1 MVEESNI
8 AAGCRCDDRSSQD
21 TKIPA
26 FVPPRPRDRRRLG
39 KGDSRAGYWCRRT
52 ACLAKKVAVASREAR
67 EATKLVR
74 DMVDMVVHSH
84 KHTHTPHPHTPEGS
98 ESGSSRGS
106 AKGSS
111 PSDMECGGSP
121 GGVRA
126 GAHNVDC
133 DSDGSKAMVVQA
145 VQQVRQ
151 EFQAAHE
158 RQLHQMKEQIGEMKQ
173 FLVSPMPMGMQLRE
187 LRRLQAAVR
196 GRCDRQRAQDL
207 RVGEQV
213 QATQHAAAVK
223 IQAAYRGLR
232 RRAYE
237 FGGCVVVGHDRWDDY
252 FYRISH
258 DVLQVA
264 SLRHIHS
271 GSLMHCI
278 QRMSQASQT
287 FTAGWWRMSHSEWR
301 SIRWGWHR
309 SVRRQCIF
317 AVRDIDE
324 LISQGVCSLEHVLR
338 LRRASATGMDAS
350 LVQRVLASVFLPQA
364 QISGTNSAAVRH

>member
-126 GAHNVDC
+126 GTHNVDC
-133 DSDGSKAMVVQA
+133 DSDSSRAMVVQA
-145 VQQVRQ
+145 IQQVRQ
-151 EFQAAHE
+151 EFQAAQMQ
-158 RQLHQMKEQIGEMKQ
+158 QLQQMQQQREEAQEAKEEAREAQAMIRAMQEQIRVVQGQLQELKEKEIQ
-173 FLVSPMPMGMQLRE
+173 EQLRVA
-187 LRRLQAAVR
+187 RLQAAHRLQAAIRGHQATLHLNHLSVARRGAAAVRLQAVIR
-196 GRCDRQRAQDL
+196 GRCQFHGCKILQAQAQERSASRL
-207 RVGEQV
+207 LFAIKTVM
-213 QATQHAAAVK
+213 QACE
-223 IQAAYRGLR
+223 L
-232 RRAYE
+232 
-237 FGGCVVVGHDRWDDY
+237 
-252 FYRISH
+252 
-258 DVLQVA
+258 
-264 SLRHIHS
+264 
-271 GSLMHCI
+271 
-278 QRMSQASQT
+278 
-287 FTAGWWRMSHSEWR
+287 
-301 SIRWGWHR
+301 R
-309 SVRRQCIF
+309 SVYIERYGTSQCYVSYSAELAALSTLKTRQ
-317 AVRDIDE
+317 
-324 LISQGVCSLEHVLR
+324 
-338 LRRASATGMDAS
+338 
-350 LVQRVLASVFLPQA
+350 
-364 QISGTNSAAVRH
+364 